1 VQDEGVAATSVHG
14 WGNGEYL
21 EVERGGVGVGDGLFL
36 LNRYNKLSCVA
47 IYPLRKGCL
56 RCSGL
61 QFYNM

>member
-1 VQDEGVAATSVHG
+1 VQDEGAATTTVRG

-21 EVERGGVGVGDGLFL
+21 EVGHGGVGDGLFL
-36 LNRYNKLSCVA
+36 LNRYNRLNCVA
-47 IYPLRKGCL
+47 IYSLPKGCL